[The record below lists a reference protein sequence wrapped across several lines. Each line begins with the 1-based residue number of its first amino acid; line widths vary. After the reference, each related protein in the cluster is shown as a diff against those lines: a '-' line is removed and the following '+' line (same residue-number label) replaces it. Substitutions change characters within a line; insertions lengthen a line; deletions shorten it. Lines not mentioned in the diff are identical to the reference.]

1 MVCMVLGDT
10 HGGSGRRL
18 AASDV
23 LLALLADDVLD
34 GDPDDGD
41 YNH

>member
-1 MVCMVLGDT
+1 MRQMVFGNT
-10 HGGSGRRL
+10 HGGRGRRL
-18 AASDV
+18 AASNV

-41 YNH
+41 YNN